1 MGDFLGFPPHHTEMN
16 YENLF
21 KEEHVRTFFQF
32 RKKFNRDL
40 ENIQKKKIGRRRGF
54 SNKAKHKKVSCRVLE
69 LHYALTYNI
78 NLRY

>member
-40 ENIQKKKIGRRRGF
+40 ENIQKKNRTTAWIFKQG
-54 SNKAKHKKVSCRVLE
+54 K
-69 LHYALTYNI
+69 T
-78 NLRY
+78 